1 MPDIDDESQ
10 DADVPAMAI
19 QGLIAAQERAVAAGY
34 PIVLVRNGQLV
45 RIVDGQ
51 TTVLKSVL
59 PREKVTARTKIAK

>member
-1 MPDIDDESQ
+1 MSDIDDESQ

-19 QGLIAAQERAVAAGY
+19 QGLVAAQQRAVAAGH

-59 PREKVTARTKIAK
+59 PREKVAVRIKIVK